1 MSSSVLVNRFKDAH
15 GVASAA
21 AEYFV
26 TRVGQLVDEQ
36 AQVHVQLTGGTVGIA
51 TLAAIA
57 EREDA
62 HLLDWSRVHF
72 WWGDERYVASDS
84 PDRNAVQARKA
95 LLSKIAV
102 IEANVHEFPAT
113 NSGLTLDQA
122 EHLFSAEVLMQKP
135 QFDLALVGMGP
146 DGHVCSLFPGKPD
159 SNAEAWVIAEHD
171 SPKPP
176 SQRLSFSYG
185 AMNSVNEILFVVAGA
200 DKSPAVK
207 QVFDENAEKLP
218 AARIAGKSKTIWFV
232 DQTAGN
238 ETWGC

>member
-1 MSSSVLVNRFKDAH
+1 MNSVLVNRFKDAH

-26 TRVGQLVDEQ
+26 TRVSQLVEDQE
-36 AQVHVQLTGGTVGIA
+36 QVHVQLTGGTVGIA

-62 HLLDWSRVHF
+62 HLLDWAKVHF
-72 WWGDERYVASDS
+72 WWGDERYVPSDS
-84 PDRNAVQARKA
+84 SDRNAVQARKA

-102 IEANVHEFPAT
+102 VEANVHEFPSSD
-113 NSGLTLDQA
+113 SGLSLDQA
-122 EHLFSAEVLMQKP
+122 EHLFSAEVLVHEP
-135 QFDLALVGMGP
+135 HFDLALVGMGP
-146 DGHVCSLFPGKPD
+146 DGHVCSLFPGKSE
-159 SNAEAWVIAEHD
+159 SNAEAWVIAEAD

-176 SQRLSFSYG
+176 SQRLSFSYR

-207 QVFDENAEKLP
+207 QVFDEDAEKLP